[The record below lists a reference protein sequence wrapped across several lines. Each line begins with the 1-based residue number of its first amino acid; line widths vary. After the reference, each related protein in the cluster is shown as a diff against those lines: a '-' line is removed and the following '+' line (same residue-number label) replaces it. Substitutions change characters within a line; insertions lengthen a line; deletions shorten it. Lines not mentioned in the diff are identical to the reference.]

1 MLEWHQL
8 KQADGLLMAVLPYG
22 SQRLGPRLAAM
33 PAAELA
39 QVLSTLGAPAE
50 EADRLKHRGLYVDM
64 DRDGRIREP
73 SEITETEVTSQL
85 DRARRA
91 IGPVSALLGP
101 ELQARLANPSP
112 DTVELSLALVSALTE
127 AGYARTPEAATDVVR
142 KAICRLR
149 DRMAAKDTEGA

>member
-50 EADRLKHRGLYVDM
+50 EADRLKRRGLYVDM

-73 SEITETEVTSQL
+73 SEITA
-85 DRARRA
+85 AR
-91 IGPVSALLGP
+91 
-101 ELQARLANPSP
+101 
-112 DTVELSLALVSALTE
+112 
-127 AGYARTPEAATDVVR
+127 
-142 KAICRLR
+142 
-149 DRMAAKDTEGA
+149 